1 VAVVRPGGDRPV
13 TADKIYLVGFMAA
26 GKSTVGRALADRL
39 GWRAEDVDLLIEQ
52 RERMTVADIFARHG
66 EPYFRRIERE
76 MLHLLQPIRHV
87 VVATGGGTFVDPD
100 NRAFMNLDGVT
111 VWLDLPL
118 AELVARIPLDGR
130 RPLAA
135 DRVALEGLY
144 AARTESYRHAH
155 IHIDSSR
162 LAVADV
168 VDRIAEAVA
177 ARPQVV
183 ARPPA

>member
-1 VAVVRPGGDRPV
+1 M

-26 GKSTVGRALADRL
+26 GKSTVGRALAQRL
-39 GWRAEDVDLLIEQ
+39 GWQAEDVDALIEH
-52 RERMTVADIFARHG
+52 RERTTVADIFARQG

-76 MLHLLQPIRHV
+76 MLRLLQPMRHV
-87 VVATGGGTFVDPD
+87 VVATGGGTFVDPE

-135 DRVALEGLY
+135 DRVALEQLY
-144 AARTESYRHAH
+144 TARLESYRHAH
-155 IHIDSSR
+155 IRLDSSR

-168 VDRIAEAVA
+168 VDRIVESVA
-177 ARPQVV
+177 ALPQVV
-183 ARPPA
+183 ARPPS